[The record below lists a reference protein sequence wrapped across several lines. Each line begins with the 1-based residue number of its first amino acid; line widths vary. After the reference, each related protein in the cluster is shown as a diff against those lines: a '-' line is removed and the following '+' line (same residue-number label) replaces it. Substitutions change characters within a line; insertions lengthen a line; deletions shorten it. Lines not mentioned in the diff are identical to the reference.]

1 MLFAVAALTCAGSAV
16 FDKTA
21 LSGGL
26 FQLNVVHTVTMES
39 LDDNVYTV
47 WTSAMCFA
55 AGKTEDG
62 ATYLVTDA
70 ALAEPDRIYAEL
82 GDKLLEYLEDGGV
95 FIEAYELSTNAVI
108 TSTVY

>member
-62 ATYLVTDA
+62 ATYPSRTPRSQNRTA
-70 ALAEPDRIYAEL
+70 SMRSLA
-82 GDKLLEYLEDGGV
+82 
-95 FIEAYELSTNAVI
+95 
-108 TSTVY
+108 TSCWNI